1 MDNKKKFLRT
11 LTVLFFLILF
21 FLIFSNNL
29 IIKKIFFNKFIQ
41 ILLSICLLIF
51 NVYFFILPE
60 NFIIGGLESNL
71 IFLDKIF
78 FYHKKKQNYFF
89 SKNNHIIII
98 RILIISIFGYFMRD
112 IKYFFITTIMTNLFF
127 AFVIKIFEYYK
138 IERTFFIDKMPYVL
152 KNNLF
157 LKMLFL
163 SIIIGISV
171 GLSCGCIFLNNGST
185 GGTDV
190 IFAFIRKIFKLKN
203 LKLIFFMTDGLMIIF
218 SFFVDLKRKI
228 DKRKNIFLK
237 YIFSFITFII
247 AILLIDIVLKY

>member
-98 RILIISIFGYFMRD
+98 RILIISIFGYLMRD